1 MDPAAHDRAIAH
13 LAHLHA
19 DADRHVHQWTRLQTD
34 YRDLHTTLST
44 LPDKVSHTVM
54 VPFGPLAFMP
64 GKLVHTN
71 EITVMLGDN
80 WFAERSARQAVGVV
94 ERRLK
99 VVDGELQQ
107 AAKDRDAL
115 AAKLAVLT
123 GAPLPGTSAGAGNTA
138 TPTADVTED
147 GLPIMEIR
155 ETEDEPEPQP
165 APASFVAPADVSA
178 NLDAMFQTMRD
189 LELKVQ
195 SGAAR
200 SMSDEDARFLD
211 EAFANVP
218 DDDEDEDEVNA
229 VEALPLDDGSEVLE
243 LDPDSDASAIVGL
256 DPESDDADED
266 AEVPPLRSSLM
277 PSSRRGSGADKRVQF
292 ASTDDEVAAATPAPL
307 ASAVTERPTPTTSSV
322 FGHVMERHVLER
334 AAPTV
339 SSERDLDEYDSSDD
353 MLTDAM
359 HQRELVQAYH
369 TTRRRLVKSMLRSRD
384 DADFHGAQGRAMN
397 FRTPLVDD
405 GRDWREEVQV
415 LPDDE
420 ARRVVPV
427 VMERVAPVVKGRAVP
442 VVRERAV
449 PVVRERAQPVVVERV
464 APVVV
469 ERAPPAAARQQV
481 EQAEPPRRVSK
492 FRQQRMQRGG

>member
-1 MDPAAHDRAIAH
+1 MDRAAQDRAVAQ
-13 LAHLHA
+13 LAHLHTE
-19 DADRHVHQWTRLQTD
+19 ADRAVDQWTRLQAD
-34 YRDLHTTLST
+34 YRDLHSTLST

-99 VVDGELQQ
+99 VVDGELEQ
-107 AAKDRDAL
+107 ATKDRDTL

-123 GAPLPGTSAGAGNTA
+123 GASLPGTSSGNTA

-155 ETEDEPEPQP
+155 ETEEDEP
-165 APASFVAPADVSA
+165 APAPSRSASAPADVSA

-195 SGAAR
+195 SGTIPK
-200 SMSDEDARFLD
+200 MSDEDARFLD

-218 DDDEDEDEVNA
+218 DDEDDEVEEDEA
-229 VEALPLDDGSEVLE
+229 AEALPLDGSEGNGVME
-243 LDPDSDASAIVGL
+243 LDPDSDAEAGAIMEL
-256 DPESDDADED
+256 DPESDT
-266 AEVPPLRSSLM
+266 EVPLLKSSLM
-277 PSSRRGSGADKRVQF
+277 PSSRRGSGAEKRVQF
-292 ASTDDEVAAATPAPL
+292 AGEDEEDAATAPL
-307 ASAVTERPTPTTSSV
+307 AAAVTERSAPTTSSV

-334 AAPTV
+334 TTPVSTGSTV
-339 SSERDLDEYDSSDD
+339 DDPDNDSSDD
-353 MLTDAM
+353 ILADAM

-384 DADFHGAQGRAMN
+384 DADFHGAQGRGMN
-397 FRTPLVDD
+397 FRTPLVVDE

-420 ARRVVPV
+420 ARRVV
-427 VMERVAPVVKGRAVP
+427 EHVAPMVKERAELGVVERRVP
-442 VVRERAV
+442 VVR
-449 PVVRERAQPVVVERV
+449 ERV

-469 ERAPPAAARQQV
+469 ERAPPATARQEESPV
-481 EQAEPPRRVSK
+481 EQSVPPRRVSK

>member
-1 MDPAAHDRAIAH
+1 MDPDAHDRAIAQ

-19 DADRHVHQWTRLQTD
+19 ETDRAVHQWTRLQAD

-44 LPDKVSHTVM
+44 LPDKVSHPVM

-71 EITVMLGDN
+71 EVMVMLGDN

-99 VVDGELQQ
+99 VVDGELEQ
-107 AAKDRDAL
+107 ATKDRDAV

-123 GAPLPGTSAGAGNTA
+123 GAPLPGTSGTHSA

-155 ETEDEPEPQP
+155 ETEDDE
-165 APASFVAPADVSA
+165 PASAPSSSAAAPADVSA

-195 SGAAR
+195 SGAVPK
-200 SMSDEDARFLD
+200 MSDEDARFLD

-218 DDDEDEDEVNA
+218 DDDDDEDEDVEA
-229 VEALPLDDGSEVLE
+229 VEALPLDARNDR
-243 LDPDSDASAIVGL
+243 DPDSDSSAIMEL
-256 DPESDDADED
+256 DPESDADD
-266 AEVPPLRSSLM
+266 VEVLPLKSSLM

-292 ASTDDEVAAATPAPL
+292 AAGAADEKEVAATAPL
-307 ASAVTERPTPTTSSV
+307 AAAVTERAAPTSTSSV

-334 AAPTV
+334 TPASTGSTAAADDP
-339 SSERDLDEYDSSDD
+339 EYDSGDD
-353 MLTDAM
+353 VLADAM
-359 HQRELVQAYH
+359 HQREAYH

-384 DADFHGAQGRAMN
+384 DADFHGAGGQRMS
-397 FRTPLVDD
+397 FRTPLVVDE
-405 GRDWREEVQV
+405 GTDWREEVVTVPPEEEDEVRRIVERQV
-415 LPDDE
+415 
-420 ARRVVPV
+420 VK
-427 VMERVAPVVKGRAVP
+427 ERVAPA
-442 VVRERAV
+442 
-449 PVVRERAQPVVVERV
+449 VVERV
-464 APVVV
+464 APVVRERV
-469 ERAPPAAARQQV
+469 APVSAERAPSAARAPGEQEV
-481 EQAEPPRRVSK
+481 EQEPPRRVSK
-492 FRQQRMQRGG
+492 FRQQRMQRGA